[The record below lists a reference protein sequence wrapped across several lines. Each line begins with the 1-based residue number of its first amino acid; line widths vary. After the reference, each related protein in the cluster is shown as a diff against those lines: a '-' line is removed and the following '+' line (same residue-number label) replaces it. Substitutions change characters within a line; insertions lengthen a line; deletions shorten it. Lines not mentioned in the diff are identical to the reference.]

1 VKEQQKMNE
10 HIENIILIDIELIKN
25 EIKLGMIFLEN

>member
-1 VKEQQKMNE
+1 VKEQKKKND
-10 HIENIILIDIELIKN
+10 HIENIILIEIELIKN